1 MSLSNNFKCYKYL
14 LKYLPLLTNSNVDK
28 LHYNGK
34 VLMNSFEGKNEC
46 GASSYLLYYFIKSN
60 YNLKVKFMKSTFGY
74 GKYKQDHLFLQ
85 YDNYLIDPTY
95 KQFLY
100 SSCHNKKY
108 NNFVSRNL
116 PFIFVGYDISKQ
128 YKLCQN
134 NYFDITN
141 TKLSDENLVFW
152 KNPVD
157 VTEIYLEKDLNKI
170 IATDTQE
177 KQFLLNSLINE
188 IKQNP

>member
-1 MSLSNNFKCYKYL
+1 MLSLSNNFKCYKYL

-74 GKYKQDHLFLQ
+74 GKYKEDHLFLE
-85 YDNYLIDPTY
+85 YNGYIIDPTY

-100 SSCHNKKY
+100 SSCYNLEY
-108 NNFVSRNL
+108 NNFISNCS
-116 PFIFVGYDISKQ
+116 PFIFVGNDISKF

-134 NYFDITN
+134 KYFDITN
-141 TKLSDENLVFW
+141 RKFTDDNLVFW
-152 KNPVD
+152 KNPKD
-157 VTEIYLEKDLNKI
+157 VTETYINKDLSKI
-170 IATDTQE
+170 IIVDTRK
-177 KQFLLNSLINE
+177 KQYLLDSLLKE
-188 IKQNP
+188 IR